1 MYYICKYLL
10 YQISFY
16 LNFIKFLLNLILN
29 VSHAVYNIILHT
41 FTENK
46 SLTMKLKNYV
56 RLSTVKNCELNK
68 SRAT

>member
-1 MYYICKYLL
+1 M
-10 YQISFY
+10 
-16 LNFIKFLLNLILN
+16 ILN